1 MGQALYERE
10 PIARAV
16 FDQADD
22 LLGFSLSTLCF
33 EGPADTLT
41 DTINQQPALFV
52 TSLAVWQ
59 VIEQNGQWSPAG
71 YMAGHSLG
79 ELSALTAA
87 GAISFADG
95 LALVRRRGQLMK
107 WAGEQEPGAMAAVLG
122 LAFEQVA
129 ELCQQASLELS
140 RPVQVANDNCP
151 GQLVISGDKAALE
164 RAVTLAESAGAKKV
178 VILPITIAAHSPLMA
193 SAATQFA
200 QAVADTPIFAPQV
213 VVIGNVTARPV
224 TTPAEIR
231 AELTAQLTGN
241 VRWSDSMRYLR
252 QQQCETFIEVGP
264 GDILSSLIKRIDRTA
279 QRHRIELSD

>member
-22 LLGFSLSTLCF
+22 LLGFPLSKLCF

-59 VIEQNGQWSPAG
+59 VIAQNGQWPPAG

-87 GAISFADG
+87 GAITFADG
-95 LALVRRRGQLMK
+95 LALVRQRGQLMK
-107 WAGEQEPGAMAAVLG
+107 WAGEQEPGAMAAILG
-122 LAFEQVA
+122 LDFEQVA
-129 ELCQQASLELS
+129 NLCQQASQELS

-164 RAVTLAESAGAKKV
+164 RAVALAESAGAKKV

-193 SAATQFA
+193 SAASQFA
-200 QAVADTPIFAPQV
+200 QAVAATPIIAPRVPV
-213 VVIGNVTARPV
+213 VANVTARPV
-224 TTPAEIR
+224 LTPAEIR
-231 AELTAQLTGN
+231 AELTSQLTGN
-241 VRWSDSMRYLR
+241 VRWSDSIRYLG
-252 QQQCETFIEVGP
+252 QQQCQTFIEVGP
-264 GDILSSLIKRIDRTA
+264 GDVLSGLMKRIDRTA
-279 QRHRIELSD
+279 QRLRIELSD